1 MACRLTLTH
10 AFNLAVAANV
20 ALYRRA
26 SARVDVKVVLRN
38 ASRNAVF
45 AATLPRRHDVLRW
58 CSRRRRLL
66 QAVTR
71 TPFEW
76 RDGRRGGST
85 RSWSAASSAFLSA
98 SIPRPWSK
106 LR

>member
-26 SARVDVKVVLRN
+26 SARVEWKVVLRN

-45 AATLPRRHDVLRW
+45 AATLPRRHDGPALVFEASAAT
-58 CSRRRRLL
+58 SRR
-66 QAVTR
+66 
-71 TPFEW
+71 
-76 RDGRRGGST
+76 
-85 RSWSAASSAFLSA
+85 
-98 SIPRPWSK
+98 
-106 LR
+106 